1 MLQCNRLH
9 LVRDFLMRQRVKSK
23 KASTQGTQA
32 IVRATQILKAIGTG
46 PRRGLR
52 IVDLC
57 ERLVIERPT
66 VHRILTSLAHEG
78 FVVRDESKRYL
89 LGDQI
94 YRLGLVAGGRT
105 NLREICEGALT
116 RIAAATGDTVFLAT
130 RQGDDALVI
139 DRRIGTTPVRAMPL
153 DVGMPRPL
161 GVGAT
166 GLAIMGTFSD
176 AEVTDYIRRNA
187 SRLREHGLRPERLP
201 QQVARSR
208 KNGYAYSRGYGPP
221 RLSGIGV
228 ALQNREQRCIGAV
241 SVTNLASR
249 MTPEHR
255 RDILT
260 ALRDELALLGDRLRL
275 VPTFT

>member
-1 MLQCNRLH
+1 MVLGAIRNLS
-9 LVRDFLMRQRVKSK
+9 MRQRMKSK
-23 KASTQGTQA
+23 QASRHGTQA
-32 IVRATQILKAIGTG
+32 IVRAARILKEIGAG

-52 IVDLC
+52 IVDIC
-57 ERLVIERPT
+57 ERLAIERPT
-66 VHRILTSLAHEG
+66 VHRILSSLVTEG

-105 NLREICEGALT
+105 NLREICESALT
-116 RIAAATGDTVFLAT
+116 RIAAATADTVFLAT

-139 DRRIGTTPVRAMPL
+139 DRRIGTTPARAMPL

-166 GLAIMGTFSD
+166 GLAILATFSD
-176 AEVTDYIRRNA
+176 AGVADYVRNNA
-187 SRLREHGLRPERLP
+187 SRLREHGLRPERLS

-208 KNGYAYSRGYGPP
+208 KNGYAFSRGYGPP
-221 RLSGIGV
+221 RLSGIGI
-228 ALQNREQRCIGAV
+228 ALLNKDYRCIGAI

-249 MTPEHR
+249 MTPDHR
-255 RDILT
+255 RDVLA
-260 ALRDELALLGDRLRL
+260 ALREELAAIVDRLRMM
-275 VPTFT
+275 PTFT

>member
-1 MLQCNRLH
+1 MPP
-9 LVRDFLMRQRVKSK
+9 RQKPK
-23 KASTQGTQA
+23 TTPKPYAGTQA
-32 IVRATQILKAIGTG
+32 IVRASRILKEIGAG
-46 PRRGLR
+46 SRRGLR

-57 ERLVIERPT
+57 ERLAIERPT
-66 VHRILTSLAHEG
+66 VHRILSSLLAEG
-78 FVVRDESKRYL
+78 FVVRDDNKRYL

-94 YRLGLVAGGRT
+94 YRLGLVAAGKV
-105 NLREICEGALT
+105 NLREICDSALT
-116 RIAAATGDTVFLAT
+116 RIAAVTGDTVFLAT

-139 DRRIGTTPVRAMPL
+139 DRRIGTTPRRAMPL

-166 GLAIMGTFSD
+166 GLAILAAYSD
-176 AEVTDYIRRNA
+176 SETEHFIRKNA
-187 SRLREHGLRPERLP
+187 PRLREHGVRPERLP
-201 QQVARSR
+201 QQLSRSR

-228 ALQNREQRCIGAV
+228 ALQNADHHCVGAV

-255 RDILT
+255 REVLG
-260 ALRDELALLGDRLRL
+260 ALRDELATISDRLRM

>member
-1 MLQCNRLH
+1 
-9 LVRDFLMRQRVKSK
+9 MRQRMKSK
-23 KASTQGTQA
+23 QASRHGTQA
-32 IVRATQILKAIGTG
+32 IVRAAHILKEIGAG

-57 ERLVIERPT
+57 ERLAIERPT
-66 VHRILTSLAHEG
+66 VHRILSSLVTEG

-105 NLREICEGALT
+105 NLREICESALT
-116 RIAAATGDTVFLAT
+116 RIAAATADTVFLAT

-139 DRRIGTTPVRAMPL
+139 DRRIGTTPARAMPL

-166 GLAIMGTFSD
+166 GLAILATFSD
-176 AEVTDYIRRNA
+176 AGVADYVRNNA
-187 SRLREHGLRPERLP
+187 SRLREHGLRPERLS

-208 KNGYAYSRGYGPP
+208 KNGYAFSRGYGPP
-221 RLSGIGV
+221 RLSGIGI
-228 ALQNREQRCIGAV
+228 ALLNKDYRCIGAI

-249 MTPEHR
+249 MTPDHR
-255 RDILT
+255 RDVLA
-260 ALRDELALLGDRLRL
+260 ALREELAAIGDRLRMM
-275 VPTFT
+275 PTFT